1 MDSIYE
7 LENEIALLP
16 KGYISNKKIGGKV
29 RHYLQWSENGK
40 TKSQYIP
47 DDEYEAIKEGIAKR
61 KELEKRLK
69 ALKREA
75 LIYPKKQANYEMNV
89 VVGQELKRMVAYAKQ
104 WDKRDCYSS
113 LLRYLYKDETP
124 RVCSIY
130 GLRRTGKTTML

>member
-89 VVGQELKRMVAYAKQ
+89 VVGQELKRMVAYAK
-104 WDKRDCYSS
+104 
-113 LLRYLYKDETP
+113 
-124 RVCSIY
+124 
-130 GLRRTGKTTML
+130 